1 MSTILSLQSPDVKTS
16 VDQALNGARSVVIN
30 IKINK
35 YMIIK
40 RHGKIVMEEVGQ
52 KTNYLPALGIILFI
66 AGTLLVG
73 SLDYK
78 VLVM

>member
-1 MSTILSLQSPDVKTS
+1 MKPL
-16 VDQALNGARSVVIN
+16 
-30 IKINK
+30 
-35 YMIIK
+35 IIK

-52 KTNYLPALGIILFI
+52 KSKPSYLPALGIIIFI
-66 AGTLLVG
+66 IGALVVG

>member
-1 MSTILSLQSPDVKTS
+1 
-16 VDQALNGARSVVIN
+16 
-30 IKINK
+30 
-35 YMIIK
+35 MIIK

-52 KTNYLPALGIILFI
+52 ETKLNYLPALGIILFI
-66 AGTLLVG
+66 IGALVVG

>member
-1 MSTILSLQSPDVKTS
+1 MKPL
-16 VDQALNGARSVVIN
+16 
-30 IKINK
+30 
-35 YMIIK
+35 IIK

-52 KTNYLPALGIILFI
+52 KKEDNTMAILGIIIFI
-66 AGTLLVG
+66 IGTLVVG

>member
-1 MSTILSLQSPDVKTS
+1 MKSL
-16 VDQALNGARSVVIN
+16 
-30 IKINK
+30 
-35 YMIIK
+35 IIK

-52 KTNYLPALGIILFI
+52 KQNKTLIILGILLFI
-66 AGTLLVG
+66 GAMLLVG

>member
-1 MSTILSLQSPDVKTS
+1 MKPL
-16 VDQALNGARSVVIN
+16 
-30 IKINK
+30 
-35 YMIIK
+35 IIK

>member
-1 MSTILSLQSPDVKTS
+1 MKPL
-16 VDQALNGARSVVIN
+16 
-30 IKINK
+30 
-35 YMIIK
+35 IIK

-66 AGTLLVG
+66 IGALVVG

>member
-1 MSTILSLQSPDVKTS
+1 MKT
-16 VDQALNGARSVVIN
+16 L
-30 IKINK
+30 
-35 YMIIK
+35 IIK

-52 KTNYLPALGIILFI
+52 KKEDNTLAILGVIIFI
-66 AGTLLVG
+66 IGTLIVG

>member
-1 MSTILSLQSPDVKTS
+1 MKPL
-16 VDQALNGARSVVIN
+16 
-30 IKINK
+30 
-35 YMIIK
+35 IIK

-52 KTNYLPALGIILFI
+52 KPKKNYLPALGIILFI
-66 AGTLLVG
+66 AGMLIVG